1 MRYNTLNNLLEEML
15 DDSDELFITSN
26 SKHCALLSTSDG
38 STMFLQGDFSGSP
51 EECEA
56 EARRIIARTNSKRVS
71 RNK

>member
-15 DDSDELFITSN
+15 DDSDEVFITSN

-38 STMFLQGDFSGSP
+38 STMLLQGDFSGPP

-56 EARRIIARTNSKRVS
+56 EARRIISRTDPKRVM
-71 RNK
+71 KHK